1 MERLQKVIANSG
13 YCSRRKAEEEIKK
26 GHVTVNGKI
35 VVELGTKVDVQD
47 VIEINGT
54 VIKKEENKEY
64 FLLYKPREV
73 ITSVHDDKGRKTVLD
88 YIDTDT
94 RIYPVGRL
102 DYDTTGLLL
111 LTNDGELAN
120 LLMHPKTEIEKVYVA
135 KIKGILTGQEIN
147 HLKNGVVIDGR
158 KTSRAKVKVRKVDK
172 KTQTSIVEI
181 TIHEGRNHQVKK
193 MFERVGHEVL
203 KLKRERFAF
212 LDLKGLRSGEYRY
225 LTVKEV
231 KKLYALVKHKK
242 DYLK

>member
-13 YCSRRKAEEEIKK
+13 YCSRRKAEEEITK
-26 GHVTVNGKI
+26 GHVTVNGQI
-35 VVELGTKVDVQD
+35 ITELGTKVNVSD

-54 VIKKEENKEY
+54 VLKKQDEKEY
-64 FLLYKPREV
+64 ILFFKPREV
-73 ITSVHDDKGRKTVLD
+73 VTTTHDDKGRKTVLD
-88 YIDTDT
+88 YIDTDL
-94 RIYPVGRL
+94 RIYPIGRL

-135 KIKGILTGQEIN
+135 KIEGILTGKEIN
-147 HLKNGVVIDGR
+147 KLKNGVVIDGR
-158 KTSRAKVKVRKVDK
+158 KTSKAKVKVRKVDK
-172 KTQTSIVEI
+172 KNQTSIVEI

-193 MFERVGHEVL
+193 MFERVGHTVL

-225 LTVKEV
+225 LNIKEV
-231 KKLYALVKHKK
+231 KKLYAMANFN
-242 DYLK
+242 

>member
-26 GHVTVNGKI
+26 GHVTVNGR
-35 VVELGTKVDVQD
+35 VVIELGTKVDTQD
-47 VIEINGT
+47 VVEINGT

-64 FLLYKPREV
+64 ILLYKPRET
-73 ITSVHDDKGRKTVLD
+73 ITTVHDDKGRKTVLD
-88 YIDTDT
+88 CIDSEV
-94 RIYPVGRL
+94 RVYPVGRL

-120 LLMHPKTEIEKVYVA
+120 LLMHPKTEIDKVYVA
-135 KIKGILTGQEIN
+135 KIRGILTGVEIN
-147 HLKNGVVIDGR
+147 RLKSGIVIDGR
-158 KTSRAKVKVRKVDK
+158 KTAKAKIKVRKSDR
-172 KTQTSIVEI
+172 KTMTSIVEI

-193 MFERVGHEVL
+193 MFEHVGHEVL

-225 LTVKEV
+225 LSIKEV
-231 KKLYALVKHKK
+231 KKLYAMAKNK
-242 DYLK
+242 

>member
-13 YCSRRKAEEEIKK
+13 YCSRRKAEEEITK
-26 GHVTVNGKI
+26 GHVTVNGQI
-35 VVELGTKVDVQD
+35 ITELGTKVNVSD

-54 VIKKEENKEY
+54 VLKKQDEKEY
-64 FLLYKPREV
+64 ILFFKPREV
-73 ITSVHDDKGRKTVLD
+73 VTTTHDDTGRKTVLD
-88 YIDTDT
+88 YIDTDL
-94 RIYPVGRL
+94 RIYPIGRL

-135 KIKGILTGQEIN
+135 KIEGILTGKEIN
-147 HLKNGVVIDGR
+147 KLKNGVVIDGR
-158 KTSRAKVKVRKVDK
+158 KTSKAKVKVRKVDK
-172 KTQTSIVEI
+172 KNQTSIVEI

-193 MFERVGHEVL
+193 MFERVGHTVL

-225 LTVKEV
+225 LNIKEV
-231 KKLYALVKHKK
+231 KKLYAMANFNKK
-242 DYLK
+242 RL

>member
-26 GHVTVNGKI
+26 GHVTVNGR
-35 VVELGTKVDVQD
+35 VVMELGTKVDTQD
-47 VIEINGT
+47 VVEINGT

-64 FLLYKPREV
+64 ILLYKPRET

-88 YIDTDT
+88 CIDSEVHV
-94 RIYPVGRL
+94 YPVGRL

-120 LLMHPKTEIEKVYVA
+120 LLMHPKTEIDKVYVA
-135 KIKGILTGQEIN
+135 KIRGILTGAEIN
-147 HLKNGVVIDGR
+147 RLKNGIVIDGR
-158 KTSRAKVKVRKVDK
+158 KTAKAKIKVRKSDR
-172 KTQTSIVEI
+172 KTMTSIVEI

-193 MFERVGHEVL
+193 MFEHVGHEVL

-212 LDLKGLRSGEYRY
+212 LDLKGLRSGEYRC
-225 LTVKEV
+225 LSIKEV
-231 KKLYALVKHKK
+231 KKLYAIAKNK
-242 DYLK
+242 

>member
-13 YCSRRKAEEEIKK
+13 YCSRRKAEEEITK
-26 GHVTVNGKI
+26 GHVTVNGQI
-35 VVELGTKVDVQD
+35 ITELGTKVNVSD

-54 VIKKEENKEY
+54 VLKKQDEKEY
-64 FLLYKPREV
+64 ILFFKPREV
-73 ITSVHDDKGRKTVLD
+73 VTTTHDDKGRKTVLD
-88 YIDTDT
+88 YIDADL
-94 RIYPVGRL
+94 RIYPIGRL

-135 KIKGILTGQEIN
+135 KIEGILTGKEIN
-147 HLKNGVVIDGR
+147 KLKNGVVIDGR
-158 KTSRAKVKVRKVDK
+158 KTSKAKVKVRKVDK
-172 KTQTSIVEI
+172 KNQTSIVEI

-193 MFERVGHEVL
+193 MFERVGHTVL

-225 LTVKEV
+225 LNIKEV
-231 KKLYALVKHKK
+231 KKLYAMANFNKK
-242 DYLK
+242 RL